1 MESSKAGSAPDSFV
15 RQMLHN
21 KILMLTVL
29 LATGAAVYFCVGLYM
44 MLSHN

>member
-1 MESSKAGSAPDSFV
+1 MESSKVGSAPDSFM

-29 LATGAAVYFCVGLYM
+29 LAAFSAAYFCVGLF
-44 MLSHN
+44 MLLSR